1 MALSQIKALD
11 ANYLTEVQE
20 KLKLLLNKKNADP
33 DEITNLLDSLIAL
46 FFDLKRR
53 ELEAS
58 VNVQVRFPK
67 ISIDFSNI

>member
-1 MALSQIKALD
+1 MALSQIKSD
-11 ANYLTEVQE
+11 GNYLNEVHG

-33 DEITNLLDSLIAL
+33 DEITNLLDNLIAL

-53 ELEAS
+53 ELEPS

-67 ISIDFSNI
+67 IYIN

>member
-1 MALSQIKALD
+1 MALSQIKSD
-11 ANYLTEVQE
+11 GNYLNEVHE

-33 DEITNLLDSLIAL
+33 DEITNLLDNLIAL

-53 ELEAS
+53 ELEPS

-67 ISIDFSNI
+67 IYIN